1 MFSSE
6 DVMTSEVVCP
16 LTRFQMYGIWRYIIQ
31 HLYMVSG
38 AWMFCLSRPIQR
50 DKVTLGTCS
59 ALYDFFSWF
68 LPLSQGHG

>member
-31 HLYMVSG
+31 HLYGIWRLDVVSVKKYPG
-38 AWMFCLSRPIQR
+38 RETKRPW
-50 DKVTLGTCS
+50 KHVK
-59 ALYDFFSWF
+59 LYAISFVGS
-68 LPLSQGHG
+68 